1 MKRKTILILISLLHI
16 CVFCIAILIF
26 FQTRQTSHTD
36 SSLVSE
42 ATVRITETEPDTFV
56 ELSSIESFS
65 IESFS
70 IESFPI
76 EENSI
81 ESFSAESIPIEE
93 DSIESFSTDP
103 ISTEPFIIEESAVE
117 TSSVEEISEP
127 IPEENATPNSKPTYT
142 FKYVPQNTLKLNIRN
157 APSMQG
163 KIIGKVPPNKG
174 GTILEFTN
182 KDWALIEYNGT
193 TGYSNLHCIILHTQ
207 KN

>member
-1 MKRKTILILISLLHI
+1 MKKKTILILISLLHI

-26 FQTRQTSHTD
+26 FQTQQTSHTD
-36 SSLVSE
+36 SNLVSE
-42 ATVRITETEPDTFV
+42 AAVRITETEPDTFV

-65 IESFS
+65 IESFPIEENS
-70 IESFPI
+70 VESFSTESFPI
-76 EENSI
+76 EEGSV
-81 ESFSAESIPIEE
+81 
-93 DSIESFSTDP
+93 ESFSTE
-103 ISTEPFIIEESAVE
+103 SFIIEESSLE
-117 TSSVEEISEP
+117 TSSVEESSEP
-127 IPEENATPNSKPTYT
+127 IPEENAIPNSKPTYT
-142 FKYVPQNTLKLNIRN
+142 FKYIPQNTLKLNIRN

>member
-36 SSLVSE
+36 SNLVSE
-42 ATVRITETEPDTFV
+42 AVVRITETEPDTFV

-65 IESFS
+65 IESF
-70 IESFPI
+70 PI
-76 EENSI
+76 EENFI

-93 DSIESFSTDP
+93 GSIESFSTDP
-103 ISTEPFIIEESAVE
+103 ISTEPFIIEESALE
-117 TSSVEEISEP
+117 MSSVEEISEP

-207 KN
+207 KKLTAQ

>member
-1 MKRKTILILISLLHI
+1 MKKKTILILISLLHV

-26 FQTRQTSHTD
+26 FQTRQTTD
-36 SSLVSE
+36 ADSNLVSD
-42 ATVRITETEPDTFV
+42 AAVRITETEPDTLV
-56 ELSSIESFS
+56 ALSSVESFFTE
-65 IESFS
+65 ESL

-76 EENSI
+76 EENLIEEESLIEQSSI
-81 ESFSAESIPIEE
+81 EQSLIE
-93 DSIESFSTDP
+93 P
-103 ISTEPFIIEESAVE
+103 LSTEPLTIEESTPEAPSTE
-117 TSSVEEISEP
+117 SSKP
-127 IPEENATPNSKPTYT
+127 ASKPTYT
-142 FKYVPQNTLKLNIRN
+142 FRYVPHNTLKLNIRN

-193 TGYSNLHCIILHTQ
+193 IGYSNLHCILLHAQ

>member
-65 IESFS
+65 IESF
-70 IESFPI
+70 PI

-81 ESFSAESIPIEE
+81 ESFSTESIPIEE
-93 DSIESFSTDP
+93 CSIESFSAET
-103 ISTEPFIIEESAVE
+103 ISTEPFIIEESALE

-127 IPEENATPNSKPTYT
+127 IPEENAIPNSKPTYT

>member
-36 SSLVSE
+36 SNLVSE
-42 ATVRITETEPDTFV
+42 AAVRITETEPDTFV
-56 ELSSIESFS
+56 ELSS

-163 KIIGKVPPNKG
+163 KIIGKIPPNKG

>member
-36 SSLVSE
+36 SNLVSD
-42 ATVRITETEPDTFV
+42 AAVRITETEPDTLV
-56 ELSSIESFS
+56 ELSSV
-65 IESFS
+65 
-70 IESFPI
+70 ESFPI
-76 EENSI
+76 EEG
-81 ESFSAESIPIEE
+81 
-93 DSIESFSTDP
+93 SIESFSTEP
-103 ISTEPFIIEESAVE
+103 ISTEPFIIEESVLE
-117 TSSVEEISEP
+117 MSSVEEISEP
-127 IPEENATPNSKPTYT
+127 IPEENTTPNSKPTYT

>member
-65 IESFS
+65 IESF
-70 IESFPI
+70 
-76 EENSI
+76 SI

>member
-1 MKRKTILILISLLHI
+1 MKKKTILILISLLHI

-26 FQTRQTSHTD
+26 FQTQQTSHTD
-36 SSLVSE
+36 SNLVSE
-42 ATVRITETEPDTFV
+42 AAVRITETEPDTFV

-65 IESFS
+65 IESFPIKENS
-70 IESFPI
+70 VESFSTESFPI
-76 EENSI
+76 EEGSV
-81 ESFSAESIPIEE
+81 
-93 DSIESFSTDP
+93 ESFSTE
-103 ISTEPFIIEESAVE
+103 SFIIEESSLE
-117 TSSVEEISEP
+117 TSSVEESSEP

-142 FKYVPQNTLKLNIRN
+142 FKYIPQNTLKLNIRN

>member
-1 MKRKTILILISLLHI
+1 MKKKTILILISLLHI

-26 FQTRQTSHTD
+26 FQTQQTSHTD
-36 SSLVSE
+36 SNLVSE
-42 ATVRITETEPDTFV
+42 AAVRITETEPDTFV

-65 IESFS
+65 IESFPIEENS
-70 IESFPI
+70 VESFSTESFPI
-76 EENSI
+76 EEGSV
-81 ESFSAESIPIEE
+81 
-93 DSIESFSTDP
+93 ESFSTEP
-103 ISTEPFIIEESAVE
+103 ISTESFIIEESSLE
-117 TSSVEEISEP
+117 TSSVEESSEP

-142 FKYVPQNTLKLNIRN
+142 FKYIPQNTLKLNIRN